1 MKGEIGMTRV
11 IALVVMSVLLFA
23 LIPFASAYDQAKT
36 PIEPTFKG
44 VFVENYK
51 NCEIYSLPDFG
62 LLYGLVGGGAVF
74 SDSGLVTIRRHI
86 DFIEKA
92 ESNGFSGMH
101 NEVVLYKGY
110 NIDGY
115 WWTDGKEGLSVWHYS
130 DLSALDLSAMKKAID
145 FMIEEEYLP
154 PPATPR
160 PTPQLEKDSDGD
172 GMPDKYD
179 YAPYD
184 PKVQTKDD
192 VKTPGFGAILT
203 IAGLLTVVYLLRR
216 RK

>member
-11 IALVVMSVLLFA
+11 IALIVMSVLLFG
-23 LIPFASAYDQAKT
+23 LIQFASAYDQAKT

-51 NCEIYSLPDFG
+51 NCEIYSLPDFD

-74 SDSGLVTIRRHI
+74 SDSGLMTIRRHI

-92 ESNGFSGMH
+92 ESNGFSWMR
-101 NEVVLYKGY
+101 NEVVIYKGY
-110 NIDGY
+110 DIDGY
-115 WWTDGKEGLSVWHYS
+115 WWTDEKEGLSTWCYS
-130 DLSALDLSAMKKAID
+130 DLRAPDLSTMKKVID

-154 PPATPR
+154 PSATLR
-160 PTPQLEKDSDGD
+160 PTPQLEKDSDDD
-172 GMPDKYD
+172 GVPDEYD

-184 PKVQTKDD
+184 PKVQTKGD
-192 VKTPGFGAILT
+192 VKSPGFGAIFA
-203 IAGLLTVVYLLRR
+203 IAGLLTVFYLLRR